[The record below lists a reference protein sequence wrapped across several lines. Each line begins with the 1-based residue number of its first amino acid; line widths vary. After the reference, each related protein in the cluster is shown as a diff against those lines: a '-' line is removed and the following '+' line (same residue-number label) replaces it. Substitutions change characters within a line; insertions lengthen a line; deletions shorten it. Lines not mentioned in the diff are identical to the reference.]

1 MFTYKALSGCLLL
14 HGMQAVSLQ
23 FVTYEV
29 SRYVSD
35 KRLMDVIYDL
45 LESFTDFWYFEG
57 FWECTD
63 PYVMDLDYI
72 LLCFTTY
79 RFHYCCWCRH
89 SHKVGSRRLI
99 CDMLLIFSSRFIVVK
114 SHRCGWIWY
123 GCGRADIH
131 YYDTLQVL
139 FYVKA
144 LKSNMDTSVWW
155 ISSLA
160 VSLTFFLDAAN
171 WVSYIAVMSSSA

>member
-72 LLCFTTY
+72 LLC
-79 RFHYCCWCRH
+79 
-89 SHKVGSRRLI
+89 
-99 CDMLLIFSSRFIVVK
+99 LLLTASIIVVGVVTVTK
-114 SHRCGWIWY
+114 
-123 GCGRADIH
+123 
-131 YYDTLQVL
+131 
-139 FYVKA
+139 
-144 LKSNMDTSVWW
+144 
-155 ISSLA
+155 LA
-160 VSLTFFLDAAN
+160 AA
-171 WVSYIAVMSSSA
+171 V